1 MDPEPPPPTDE
12 ADERPVG
19 EVLQGVIQRERRL
32 QQELEEVE
40 AELSWAGRDREV
52 QERLRDLICRLRMA
66 HKSFRASLEVV
77 QMEAGAVSLAADA
90 ASRLRSAHAETQAP
104 VPLAGG
110 PTD

>member
-1 MDPEPPPPTDE
+1 M
-12 ADERPVG
+12 
-19 EVLQGVIQRERRL
+19 IQRERRL

-77 QMEAGAVSLAADA
+77 QMPPPPPPREAKAPGRRTTSHRGRA
-90 ASRLRSAHAETQAP
+90 ASEPAATKVGELEHGPSA
-104 VPLAGG
+104 
-110 PTD
+110 